1 MASTNRS
8 WRPRG
13 DAKDI
18 LNALQTEAFNLLKN
32 PFFEAKP
39 ADSENHSLSYNPEEQ
54 NTLREI
60 GTFAQRYL
68 RQTQLLRFIAKFD
81 AISIAQ
87 EAGQDEEDG
96 ARETNYDKLK
106 TALESVAALS
116 TTIAK
121 EWLRQRRSAPS
132 IQELREAL
140 KKAKSL
146 AKKETEDVSIINK
159 DEEERAGTT
168 SNDFSVVS
176 VVGDAAAHPTV
187 EVQQQQKRAN
197 LDSQNDQDEKELAT
211 SQGQL
216 PRTLQ
221 TRKRQMSLL
230 SPGQHHR
237 PSKRRSQEALSAA
250 ADDKTQGEDGNG
262 RVMALSIGEERA
274 GRCSDS

>member
-1 MASTNRS
+1 MASS
-8 WRPRG
+8 WRRE
-13 DAKDI
+13 DI
-18 LNALQTEAFNLLKN
+18 LNALQTEASNLLKN

-106 TALESVAALS
+106 TALD
-116 TTIAK
+116 
-121 EWLRQRRSAPS
+121 
-132 IQELREAL
+132 
-140 KKAKSL
+140 L

-168 SNDFSVVS
+168 SNDFSVVP

-221 TRKRQMSLL
+221 TWK
-230 SPGQHHR
+230 
-237 PSKRRSQEALSAA
+237 
-250 ADDKTQGEDGNG
+250 
-262 RVMALSIGEERA
+262 
-274 GRCSDS
+274 